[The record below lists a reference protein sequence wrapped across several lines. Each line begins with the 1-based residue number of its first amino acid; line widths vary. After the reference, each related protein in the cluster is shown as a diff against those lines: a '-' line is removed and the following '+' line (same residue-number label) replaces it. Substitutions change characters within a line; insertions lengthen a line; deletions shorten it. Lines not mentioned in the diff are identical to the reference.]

1 MNGVKYIKDED
12 QRVPV
17 TEKEIRERPNIYF
30 DKFFNV
36 SDTKNWSIL
45 SNQIEDSNHRLV
57 QRIMTTKLK
66 DNLRRIKT
74 GKAVGPDEILI
85 EVCECLS
92 DVVVC

>member
-30 DKFFNV
+30 DKFFNG
-36 SDTKNWSIL
+36 SDTKNWSKL

-57 QRIMTTKLK
+57 QRIMTTKVK
-66 DNLRRIKT
+66 DNLRRMKT

-85 EVCECLS
+85 EVCKCLS

>member
-1 MNGVKYIKDED
+1 MNGFKYIKDED

-30 DKFFNV
+30 DKFFNG
-36 SDTKNWSIL
+36 SDTKNWSKL

>member
-30 DKFFNV
+30 DKFFNG
-36 SDTKNWSIL
+36 SDTKNWSKL